1 MKKYILLSLVS
12 FLCIILYAQ
21 PKDSVKL
28 PHPFALLS
36 PQQQKEVLFIK
47 SLSDYSYIEG
57 RQFGTFCATDTTG
70 KIILTNDNLMGK
82 LVFIN
87 FWFDGCA
94 YCHTLFEPLNKLTKH
109 YKDNPRFQVLSFTF
123 DPPQILE
130 KNITK
135 YGLEYPV
142 FILSQGDCARLLID
156 KGYPANFL
164 LDKTGKIVLGTGVSK
179 FLANP
184 KFFDEEIIPRIDSLL
199 KQN

>member
-94 YCHTLFEPLNKLTKH
+94 IYMHCQLCALRARVDGINLLLHLHLPHFPLKLL
-109 YKDNPRFQVLSFTF
+109 PGFCL
-123 DPPQILE
+123 L
-130 KNITK
+130 
-135 YGLEYPV
+135 YP
-142 FILSQGDCARLLID
+142 
-156 KGYPANFL
+156 FL
-164 LDKTGKIVLGTGVSK
+164 
-179 FLANP
+179 
-184 KFFDEEIIPRIDSLL
+184 
-199 KQN
+199 